1 MVANTSSVFN
11 SLFPNAKD
19 LEGFL
24 SGKYQAE
31 HQRFIASEASLS
43 ALNAVLDIATLD
55 ELLANAQ
62 MPASSIDMARADR
75 RMKRAEFCYDNGTI
89 DLRAVIREYRAGAT
103 LILSQLHEA
112 DTKLA
117 DLCRQ
122 FEAVFNCHVQTN
134 IYLTPPGYQGFRPHF
149 DAHDVFVMQVSGS
162 KAWKLYDHPVKLA
175 YRGERF
181 NSNVHKPGELT
192 EEFTMDAGETIYIP
206 KGVMH
211 DASNNG
217 DEPSLHITLGL
228 ITKNWADLVI
238 EAVSEVAV
246 KHPEFRQALP
256 PHFATEGFDDTE
268 AKAHFKTLIDIIAKE
283 ANLEHALDYFA
294 GDFIQ
299 RQKPDIRGGL
309 LDAVFAPDKVKPS
322 QHYKLRDNYLAQ
334 YFEDGDRLT
343 LVSPGGHMHF
353 ELSASAALDE
363 VLRSEQFVA
372 SDLPGLAEEE
382 QYALVAKLAA
392 ASVIQL
398 VEE

>member
-1 MVANTSSVFN
+1 MVASANNVFN
-11 SLFPNAKD
+11 SIFSSTEL
-19 LEGFL
+19 LEDFL
-24 SGKYQAE
+24 SNSYQSK
-31 HQRFIASEASLS
+31 HQRFLATEESLG
-43 ALNAVLDIATLD
+43 ALHGTLDVATLD

-75 RMKRAEFCYDNGTI
+75 RMKRSEFCYDNGTI

-149 DAHDVFVMQVSGS
+149 DAHDVFVMQVAGS

-175 YRGERF
+175 YKGERF

-206 KGVMH
+206 KGMMH
-211 DASNNG
+211 DASNSG

-228 ITKNWADLVI
+228 ITKNWTDLVI

-246 KHPEFRQALP
+246 NHPEFRQALP
-256 PHFATEGFDDTE
+256 PNFATADFDNS
-268 AKAHFKTLIDIIAKE
+268 AAQAHFKTLIDIIAKE
-283 ANLEHALDYFA
+283 ANLDHALDYFA

-309 LDAVFAPDKVKPS
+309 LDAVFAPAEMKPS
-322 QHYKLRDNYLAQ
+322 QRYQLRANYLAQ
-334 YFEDGDRLT
+334 FFEDGDRLT

-353 ELSASAALDE
+353 ELGASDALDE
-363 VLRSEQFVA
+363 ILRGEAFVA
-372 SDLPGLAEEE
+372 TDLPGLATED
-382 QYALVAKLAA
+382 QRALVDKLAA
-392 ASVIQL
+392 ASVIEL
-398 VEE
+398 AA